1 MGGGVWLLATPY
13 WKGDSHLKYISA
25 RGEWGD
31 GGEGETTVLLE
42 KDVFAK
48 TFV

>member
-13 WKGDSHLKYISA
+13 WKGATPLKDSA
-25 RGEWGD
+25 GGGGGGG